1 MRSPLVLTP
10 VATWSASGASAF
22 SRIVWPAWRNCLV
35 PGGRTFFPPDL
46 VIEVKAIACQ
56 LPADLDLPFSRL
68 HVDDIRDE
76 VLRRGLVA
84 EISGSTIWRWLDE
97 DALRPWTFRSWIFPR
112 DPDFEAKAA
121 RILDLYAGKFE
132 GRRLNLNEF
141 VISADEKTSIQ
152 ARRRCHPSLP
162 AGPGRAMRIEHE
174 YERQGTLQYL
184 VAWDVHR
191 ARLFSRCEAKT
202 GIAPFGRLLDQV
214 MGSEPYRSAERVFW
228 IVDNGSSHRGQA
240 AVERCQARYPN
251 LRLINCPV
259 HSSWLNQVEIY
270 LSIIQRK
277 VLSPNNIPSLAEVER
292 RLLDF
297 ERRYEMAAQPF
308 EWKFTRKDLAKLLRR
323 LKLTS
328 AAA

>member
-1 MRSPLVLTP
+1 MCSEPMSCLWRPGAWRTRRSLAASTP
-10 VATWSASGASAF
+10 PARWSASGASA
-22 SRIVWPAWRNCLV
+22 SSKNVCPALMSVLAEAGPR
-35 PGGRTFFPPDL
+35 FFPPEL
-46 VIEVKAIACQ
+46 VVEVKSIACMPPSELG
-56 LPADLDLPFSRL
+56 LPLSRL
-68 HVDDIRDE
+68 QVPDIRDE

-84 EISGSTIWRWLDE
+84 EISGSAIWRWLDE

-112 DPDFEAKAA
+112 DPDFEAKAG
-121 RILDLYAGKFE
+121 RILDLYARQFE
-132 GRRLNLNEF
+132 GRRLNANEF

-174 YERQGTLQYL
+174 YEREGALQYL

-191 ARLFSRCEAKT
+191 ARLFSRCEDKT
-202 GIAPFGRLLDQV
+202 GIAPFGRLLSQV
-214 MGSEPYRSAERVFW
+214 MASEPYRSAERVFW

-240 AVERCQARYPN
+240 AVERCQAQHPN

-277 VLSPNNIPSLAEVER
+277 VLSPNNMPSLAEVEH

-297 ERRYEMAAQPF
+297 ERRYEMAA
-308 EWKFTRKDLAKLLRR
+308 
-323 LKLTS
+323 
-328 AAA
+328 